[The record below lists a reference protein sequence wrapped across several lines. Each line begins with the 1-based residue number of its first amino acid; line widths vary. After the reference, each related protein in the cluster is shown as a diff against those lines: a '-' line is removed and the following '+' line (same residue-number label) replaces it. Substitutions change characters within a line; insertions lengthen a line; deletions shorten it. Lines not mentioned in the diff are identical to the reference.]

1 MLQKQN
7 LLTLYDDKVKDL
19 VKKLLVLDG
28 DSERYLQSW
37 FFFFFFSI
45 VKKQEHIY
53 FSIQFLMQAHASY
66 VIQVHLGSV

>member
-37 FFFFFFSI
+37 FFFFSI
-45 VKKQEHIY
+45 VKKQEYIY

>member
-1 MLQKQN
+1 MGIQKGIC
-7 LLTLYDDKVKDL
+7 KV
-19 VKKLLVLDG
+19 G
-28 DSERYLQSW
+28 

-45 VKKQEHIY
+45 VKKQERIY

>member
-1 MLQKQN
+1 MFMLQKQN

-28 DSERYLQSW
+28 DSERYLQSC
-37 FFFFFFSI
+37 FFFSI
-45 VKKQEHIY
+45 VKKQERIY